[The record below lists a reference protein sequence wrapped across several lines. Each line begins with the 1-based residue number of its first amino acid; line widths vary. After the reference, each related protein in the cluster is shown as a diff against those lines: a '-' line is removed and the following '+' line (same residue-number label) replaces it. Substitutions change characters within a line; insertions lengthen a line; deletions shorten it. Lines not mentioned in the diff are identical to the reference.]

1 MNIKANRHINTSF
14 CIQSYVMYPMLEINE
29 CILEKLLLKVD
40 VYDLVIIL
48 IGHLYLSGSMD

>member
-1 MNIKANRHINTSF
+1 
-14 CIQSYVMYPMLEINE
+14 MYPMLEINE

-40 VYDLVIIL
+40 VYDSVIIL